1 MTDLLCEFDPAS
13 RVCTRCG
20 YKAARLPTFRACRP
34 VAEEVW
40 RPVKIGDMVERW
52 LKRIGITKDGVEWI
66 TRTAGKP
73 GGCGCAA
80 RKRWLNDVGDRVQ
93 IAARQ
98 AAIGLRDA
106 YVGR

>member
-1 MTDLLCEFDPAS
+1 M
-13 RVCTRCG
+13 
-20 YKAARLPTFRACRP
+20 
-34 VAEEVW
+34 
-40 RPVKIGDMVERW
+40 IGDAIEAG
-52 LKRIGITKDGVEWI
+52 LTAIGITKDRVEAL

-73 GGCGCAA
+73 GGCGCEG
-80 RKRWLNDVGDRVQ
+80 RKRWLNEAGAKVQ